1 MGEAIPGPFP
11 VRADG
16 PRMDRGRRAFPE
28 PAKKEFMHAGL
39 KTWISAMAVAA
50 AVCLTAAGQA
60 GAYYQA
66 HLDQLLK
73 TGRCALCNLSHADLY
88 RADLKGADINGSNLY
103 LTDLE
108 GPTCA
113 GPT

>member
-1 MGEAIPGPFP
+1 
-11 VRADG
+11 
-16 PRMDRGRRAFPE
+16 
-28 PAKKEFMHAGL
+28 MHAGL

-50 AVCLTAAGQA
+50 AVCLTATGQA